1 MKLLV
6 LLFLVF
12 TYCAAEVYFQEE
24 FGEGWEQRWVTS
36 KSKEADGTLGKFE
49 WTAGKYHD
57 ESDKG
62 IQTSE
67 DAHFY
72 QISAAMK
79 EFSNEGKDLVI
90 QYSVKHDQK
99 LDCGG
104 AYVKILPAGLDQ
116 ENFNGDSPYNIMFGP
131 DVCGNTKRVHV
142 IFNYK
147 GQNHLIKQEIRP
159 EMDEFTHVYT
169 LIVKPD
175 NSFRV
180 LIDNK
185 EVRSGKITDEFDVL
199 PPTTIPDPDAKKPS
213 DWVDQKEVADPAAV
227 KPEDWDTISA
237 EIPDANAKKP
247 EDWDDELDGEWEVP
261 MIDNPEYKGEWKAP
275 MIANPAYQGEW
286 VHPKIDNP
294 AYKNDET
301 LYRYQSSKFIG
312 IEIWQVKSGTIFDNI
327 LVTDDAALAKE
338 WAERSVHAQEDEK
351 TAKDAKKS
359 SKSDDDDES
368 DEVDE
373 DIEDFDFDDFAGD
386 EGEEAEHDHDHDHDH
401 DEL

>member
-1 MKLLV
+1 MKVLA

-12 TYCAAEVYFQEE
+12 TYCAAEVFFQEE
-24 FGEGWEQRWVTS
+24 FGDGWEQRWVYS
-36 KSKEADGTLGKFE
+36 KFKESEGTAGKFA

-72 QISAAMK
+72 QISAEMK
-79 EFSNEGKDLVI
+79 EFNNEGKDIYI

-104 AYVKILPAGLDQ
+104 AYVKILPAGIDQ

-147 GQNHLIKQEIRP
+147 GQNHLITKEIRP
-159 EMDEFTHVYT
+159 ENDEFTHVYT
-169 LIVKPD
+169 LIVKAD
-175 NSFRV
+175 NSIQV

-185 EVRSGKITDEFDVL
+185 EVRTGKIPDEFTVL
-199 PPTTIPDPDAKKPS
+199 APKQIPDPDAKKPS
-213 DWVDQKEVADPAAV
+213 DWVDVKEIADPTAT
-227 KPEDWDTISA
+227 KPADWDNIPA
-237 EIPDANAKKP
+237 EIPDTNAKKP

-275 MIANPAYQGEW
+275 MIPNPEYKGEW

-294 AYKNDET
+294 AYQYDEKI
-301 LYRYQSSKFIG
+301 YHYESSKYIG
-312 IEIWQVKSGTIFDNI
+312 IEIWQVKSGTVFDNF
-327 LVTDDAALAKE
+327 LVTDDANLAKE
-338 WAERSVHAQEDEK
+338 WAERSVKAQEAEK
-351 TAKDAKKS
+351 VAKESNKS
-359 SKSDDDDES
+359 EGGDDDGES
-368 DEVDE
+368 EDAGLDE
-373 DIEDFDFDDFAGD
+373 DAEDFDFEDLAGD
-386 EGEEAEHDHDHDHDH
+386 DDEHEHDH